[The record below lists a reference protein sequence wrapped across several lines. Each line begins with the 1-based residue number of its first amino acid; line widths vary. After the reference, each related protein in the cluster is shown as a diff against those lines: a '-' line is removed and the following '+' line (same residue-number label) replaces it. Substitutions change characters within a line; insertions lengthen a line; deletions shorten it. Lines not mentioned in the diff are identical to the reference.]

1 MSGTASVSF
10 VKQFSELCRF
20 LDIASLADAGCGDM
34 AWMEGISR
42 QFTLY
47 FGIDR
52 SEIRI
57 ADLDRLYGRRQGHF
71 FACRDVAHDPLPK
84 VDAILCRDLFAG
96 QQIGAVSEMLDN
108 IKASGA
114 RYLMASFTP
123 GAGAPLDLLAAPF
136 NLPPPLLQFP
146 DDQAGKLM
154 GVWQIPS
161 PAISGP

>member
-1 MSGTASVSF
+1 MSGAASVSF
-10 VKQFSELCRF
+10 VTQFADLCRF

-34 AWMEGISR
+34 GWMEGISR

-47 FGIDR
+47 VGLDR

-71 FACRDVAHDPLPK
+71 FACRDVSADPLPK

-96 QQIGAVSEMLDN
+96 QDIGTVSEMLDN
-108 IKASGA
+108 IKRSGA

-123 GAGAPLDLLAAPF
+123 GAGAPLDLTAAPF
-136 NLPPPLLQFP
+136 SLPPPLLQFP
-146 DDQAGKLM
+146 DDAAGKLM
-154 GVWQIPS
+154 GVWLIPPS
-161 PAISGP
+161 DP